1 MKRFGISVAA
11 LACCTSTFAPV
22 FAHDAHTEPR
32 AYDHAPIGVMGD
44 HLHKKGE
51 FMLSARYMRM
61 EMEGNRIGTNRVTPE
76 QIATSVP
83 NQFFGQPMQP
93 PTLRVVPTSMPMDMV
108 MLGGMYAPSDTVTL
122 VVMGMYAEREMD
134 HVTFQGGMG
143 TTRLGGFTTG
153 SKGFGDTKVAA
164 LVRLFDNVTHKVH
177 FNAGI
182 SLPTGS
188 ISEEDTI
195 LTPMGGTPTVRLPY
209 QMQLGSGTWDLEP
222 GITYV
227 GHEGNWNWGVQ
238 ARATIRLGDNS
249 ANYSFGDRYEAT
261 SWLAYGLS
269 DSFSV
274 SVRLKAETQGAIDG
288 QDARVVAPVQTAQ
301 TDFQGGDRLDMLIGA
316 NYLFKAG
323 ALKGNRLGIEAGFPV
338 TQYLN
343 GPHLETD
350 FTLTVGWQL
359 AF

>member
-1 MKRFGISVAA
+1 MKRFGLSVAA
-11 LACCTSTFAPV
+11 LSCCTPA

-61 EMEGNRIGTNRVTPE
+61 EMEGNRIGTTSVTPE
-76 QIATSVP
+76 QIVTTVP
-83 NQFFGQPMQP
+83 NQFAGQPMQP
-93 PTLRVVPTSMPMDMV
+93 QTLRVLPTEMPMDMY
-108 MLGGMYAPSDTVTL
+108 MLGAMYAPSDSVTL
-122 VVMGMYAEREMD
+122 MVMAMYGERSMD
-134 HVTFQGGMG
+134 HITFQDGAGTNRLG
-143 TTRLGGFTTG
+143 EFTTR
-153 SKGFGDTKVAA
+153 SSDFGDTKVAA
-164 LVRLFDNVTHKVH
+164 LVHLFDNVTHKIH

-182 SLPTGS
+182 SVPTGS
-188 ISEEDTI
+188 TTEEDTI
-195 LTPMGGTPTVRLPY
+195 LTPMGGTPMVRLPY

-222 GITYV
+222 GVTYS
-227 GHEGNWNWGVQ
+227 GHEGSWNWGAQ

-249 ANYSFGDRYEAT
+249 SNYSLGDIYEAT
-261 SWLAYGLS
+261 SWLAYGFT

-274 SVRLKAETQGAIDG
+274 STRLKATTQGTING
-288 QDARVVAPVQTAQ
+288 QDPRIVAPVQTAQ
-301 TDFQGGDRLDMLIGA
+301 TNLQGGDRLDMLFGA
-316 NYLFKAG
+316 NYLFKNG

-338 TQYLN
+338 TQDLN